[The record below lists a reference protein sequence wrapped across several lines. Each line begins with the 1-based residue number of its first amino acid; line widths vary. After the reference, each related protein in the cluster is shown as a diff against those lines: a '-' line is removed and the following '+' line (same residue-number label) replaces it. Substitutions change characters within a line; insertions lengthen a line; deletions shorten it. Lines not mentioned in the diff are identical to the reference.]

1 MGSHSLDPDMK
12 ISLAFLL
19 LLCLSLCVVDA
30 MNRRNKNRR
39 NQGGRRMGRQGGGGG
54 GGGEDCPGGDELE
67 CLRQTI
73 PGEPGQDYPIH
84 PPSFLCQLNPKNP
97 GCPGFGKYFIF
108 VRVNKIDTIGKKKK

>member
-39 NQGGRRMGRQGGGGG
+39 NRGGGGRMRRQGGGG
-54 GGGEDCPGGDELE
+54 DCPGGDELE

-84 PPSFLCQLNPKNP
+84 PVSFLCKLNPKNP
-97 GCPGFGKYFIF
+97 GCPGFGK
-108 VRVNKIDTIGKKKK
+108 